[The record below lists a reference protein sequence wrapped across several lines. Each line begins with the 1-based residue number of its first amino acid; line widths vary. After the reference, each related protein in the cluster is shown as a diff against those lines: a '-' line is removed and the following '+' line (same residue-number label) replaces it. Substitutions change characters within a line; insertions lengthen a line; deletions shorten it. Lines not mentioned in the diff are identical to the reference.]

1 MNIMFV
7 FNLQNKVISYKYL
20 NVLYWMLMPSF
31 ILTLNDCWNDASV
44 RKHKAG
50 ESFPSELH
58 FHLVVKRDKPTVHKS
73 KSDGALA
80 EGYSKRIGQIF
91 PPEAQQ

>member
-20 NVLYWMLMPSF
+20 NILYWMLMPSF

-44 RKHKAG
+44 SENTRL
-50 ESFPSELH
+50 ERVFPQSY
-58 FHLVVKRDKPTVHKS
+58 TS
-73 KSDGALA
+73 
-80 EGYSKRIGQIF
+80 I
-91 PPEAQQ
+91 